1 MNEPSCG
8 ICGSESASLAPN
20 GQHDG
25 AADSERL
32 IASWASRTGLSEHTK
47 LEIAHA
53 IHEDRSPGDAP
64 PLDPSSPVPGCAC
77 PRCLTLAAGG
87 TWNDGELA
95 RDFVVILSRMPPQD
109 RVGAIHDLIAEC
121 DRLGVPVTLPRP
133 AVLTLAATRVPGAQ
147 TDDGDDDDEDRRVR
161 SRPSL
166 PVDEA
171 ARVPILE
178 IAGRLGL
185 GTPLARGD
193 EYAVLCP
200 LHSDTNPS
208 LYLNTEKNLW
218 YCFPCDVGGD
228 GIALVRETRGLSFPD
243 AVRWIVGR

>member
-1 MNEPSCG
+1 MNGPSCG
-8 ICGSESASLAPN
+8 NCGSESTGPAPN

-32 IASWASRTGLSEHTK
+32 IASWASRAGLSEHTK

-53 IHEDRSPGDAP
+53 MHAERSPGDAP

-77 PRCLTLAAGG
+77 PVCLTLAAGG
-87 TWNDGELA
+87 TWKDGELA
-95 RDFVVILSRMPPQD
+95 RDFVVVLSRMPPQD
-109 RVGAIHDLIAEC
+109 RVEAVLDLIAEC
-121 DRLGVPVTLPRP
+121 DRLGVTVTLSRP
-133 AVLTLAATRVPGAQ
+133 SVLALAAAHVPGAL
-147 TDDGDDDDEDRRVR
+147 TDDGDEDNEDRHLR

-171 ARVPILE
+171 SRVPILE

-185 GTPLARGD
+185 GTPLPRGD
-193 EYAVLCP
+193 EYAVFCP

-208 LYLNTEKNLW
+208 LYLNTKKNLW

-228 GIALVRETRGLSFPD
+228 GIALLREARGLSFPD